1 MIPAGLALNPFLV
14 FALATGA
21 SMLVIPLLRP
31 VVPRLG
37 LLDQPDPRKVHT
49 TPVPRVGGW
58 GITLACVVP
67 LLVSLHLDA
76 LLRSYVA
83 AVLILFAFGVWD
95 DARQLGHRT
104 KFIGQIAAVAVV
116 VWYGGLYISRL
127 PFDLA
132 LGPVSGK
139 LFTMF
144 TLVGAI
150 NAINHSDGLD
160 GLAGGESLL
169 SLIAIAAIG
178 YVVDSNVAV
187 AIALA
192 TIGGILGFL
201 RYNSHPARVFMG
213 DSGSQVL
220 GLTLGVLV
228 VYLTQVANTAIS
240 AALPLLLLGL
250 PIADILVVLYRRIR
264 SGGSWFR
271 ATRNHVH
278 HRLLALGFDHYE
290 TVIIIYSVQ
299 AALVVLAVPLRYES
313 DLSVVAAYLGIVGA
327 LFLALHEAER
337 RGWRVRPRDVRGSPV
352 AAAVERFKHGR
363 LMRNVPLAVILALV
377 PGFMLFGSVWV
388 ATVPRDFAIVA
399 GLLAAV
405 IAAEMLRAPAGV
417 SLPARAAAYATAIFT
432 AYLFVNYPGSGQTR
446 IEPITVLALAALGVA
461 IALHVRFV
469 SMKQEFGTTPTDYLI
484 AFGVL
489 ALMVFGVVDIDSRS
503 IVELVAYTTV
513 LLYGCEVVISVAA
526 RSRVLHAAC
535 LAALTILA
543 VRGVLP
549 SP

>member
-1 MIPAGLALNPFLV
+1 MIPASLALNPFLV

-67 LLVSLHLDA
+67 LLVSLRLDA
-76 LLRSYVA
+76 LLQSYVA
-83 AVLILFAFGVWD
+83 AVLILFGFGVWD

-104 KFIGQIAAVAVV
+104 KFAGQIAAVAVV
-116 VWYGGLYISRL
+116 VWYGGLYVSRL
-127 PFDLA
+127 PFDLTLA
-132 LGPVSGK
+132 PLPGK

-144 TLVGAI
+144 ALVGAI

-169 SLIAIAAIG
+169 SLIAIAALG
-178 YVVDSNVAV
+178 YIVDDNVAV

-201 RYNSHPARVFMG
+201 RYNPARVFMG

-250 PIADILVVLYRRIR
+250 PIADILVVLFRRMR

-290 TVIIIYSVQ
+290 TVIIIYTVQ

-313 DLSVVAAYLGIVGA
+313 DASVVAAYLGIVGA
-327 LFLALHEAER
+327 LFAALHAAEE

-363 LMRNVPLAVILALV
+363 LLRNVPLVVILAFV
-377 PGFMLFGSVWV
+377 PGFMLFGSLWV

-399 GLLAAV
+399 GILAAV
-405 IAAEMLRAPAGV
+405 VATEMLRAPAGG
-417 SLPARAAAYATAIFT
+417 SLAGRAAAYATAIFT
-432 AYLFVNYPGSGQTR
+432 AYLFVNYPGTAQSR
-446 IEPITVLALAALGVA
+446 VELVTVLALATLGVA
-461 IALHVRFV
+461 VALHVRFV

-484 AFGVL
+484 AFGL
-489 ALMVFGVVDIDSRS
+489 FALMVFGVVDIDSRS
-503 IVELVAYTTV
+503 IVELVAYTIV
-513 LLYGCEVVISVAA
+513 LLYGCEVAISVAS

-535 LAALTILA
+535 LAALTIMA

-549 SP
+549 AP